1 MEVESNINDEW
12 EKYFQQN
19 DIENEYDLHEPGI
32 QPADEYNDITKYNYN
47 NEEEAPSPKFTDLYI
62 STTTTI

>member
-1 MEVESNINDEW
+1 MANTSVINDEW

-32 QPADEYNDITKYNYN
+32 QPAY
-47 NEEEAPSPKFTDLYI
+47 
-62 STTTTI
+62 